1 MDHPAEQRTASP
13 RERLLVTAER
23 LIAERGA
30 AVPLQEIVEAAGQR
44 NRSAIGYHFGSREG
58 LVTAI
63 LERRL
68 SQLADRQVEL
78 LLDHERSGRPDD
90 VPALTDILVRPMF
103 EVPYADG
110 STHYASFLEQV
121 RHLPEVTVRLLDEAR
136 WPVVSIVTHRLH
148 RALGDLAPDERQ
160 RRMGALTTVMA
171 GLIADL
177 EHDAHTRGVP
187 MRTDEAIVAATV
199 GSIVAVLTAPIPPAG

>member
-1 MDHPAEQRTASP
+1 MVDPSSP

-23 LIAERGA
+23 LIAERGP

-44 NRSAIGYHFGSREG
+44 NRSAIRYHFGSREG

-63 LERRL
+63 IERRL

-78 LLDHERSGRPDD
+78 LLDHETSGRPDD
-90 VPALTDILVRPMF
+90 VAALTDILVRPMF
-103 EVPYADG
+103 EVPYAAG

-121 RHLPEVTVRLLDEAR
+121 RHLPEVTVRLLDSAR
-136 WPVVSIVTHRLH
+136 WPVVSIVSHRLA
-148 RALGDLAPDERQ
+148 RALGDLEPEERQ
-160 RRMGALTTVMA
+160 RRMASLTTVMA

-177 EHDAHTRGVP
+177 EHEAHATGVP
-187 MRTDEAIVAATV
+187 MRTDGPIVAATV
-199 GSIVAVLTAPIPPAG
+199 GSIVAVLTAPVLGQEPG